1 MIMSEETNLPQEVL
15 EEALEVELPPE
26 LVQEVEDAKAA
37 VKSFDDLWKNLMY
50 QHRTKYDEYSG
61 LNESLSAMSFDKQE
75 TRVDFT
81 KMNSLRD
88 EIVKLE
94 GGLETLN
101 LYRQFVLGQDPEPWI
116 ESEIQE
122 KRRLIK
128 VKTNSPL
135 SKKGK
140 DYTQFSN
147 WESNQAK
154 TDSTINTPK

>member
-1 MIMSEETNLPQEVL
+1 MSEETVSQEVL

-26 LVQEVEDAKAA
+26 LVEEVESAKEA
-37 VKSFDDLWKNLMY
+37 VKSFDDLWRNLMY
-50 QHRTKYDEYSG
+50 QHREKYSEYSK
-61 LNESLSAMSFDKQE
+61 LQESLSAMSFDREE

-81 KMNSLRD
+81 QMNNLRD

-101 LYRQFVLGQDPEPWI
+101 LYRQFVMGVDPEPWV

-122 KRRLIK
+122 KRKLVK
-128 VKTNSPL
+128 VKTNSPY

-140 DYTQFSN
+140 DYSQFSN
-147 WESNQAK
+147 WESNQAETDASLNK
-154 TDSTINTPK
+154 TK

>member
-1 MIMSEETNLPQEVL
+1 MSEDTNLPQEVL

-26 LVQEVEDAKAA
+26 LVKEVEDAKAA

-50 QHRTKYDEYSG
+50 QHRTKYDEYSS

-81 KMNSLRD
+81 KMNQLRD

-101 LYRQFVLGQDPEPWI
+101 LYRQFVMGVDPEPWI

-140 DYTQFSN
+140 DYSQFSN
-147 WESNQAK
+147 WESNQAQ
-154 TDSTINTPK
+154 TDSTINS

>member
-1 MIMSEETNLPQEVL
+1 MIMSEETVSQEVL

-26 LVQEVEDAKAA
+26 LVEEVESAKEA
-37 VKSFDDLWKNLMY
+37 VKTFDDLWRNLMY
-50 QHRTKYDEYSG
+50 QHREKYNEYSE
-61 LNESLSAMSFDKQE
+61 LHEALSAMSFDRAE

-81 KMNSLRD
+81 KMNNLRD

-101 LYRQFVLGQDPEPWI
+101 LYRQFVMGVDPEPWI

-122 KRRLIK
+122 KRKLVK
-128 VKTNSPL
+128 VKTNSPY

-140 DYTQFSN
+140 DYSKFSD
-147 WESNQAK
+147 WESNQAATDEELNK
-154 TDSTINTPK
+154 TK

>member
-1 MIMSEETNLPQEVL
+1 MSEETVSQEVL

-26 LVQEVEDAKAA
+26 LVEEVESAKEA
-37 VKSFDDLWKNLMY
+37 VKSFDDLWRNLMY
-50 QHRTKYDEYSG
+50 QHREKYSEYSK
-61 LNESLSAMSFDKQE
+61 LQEALSAMSFDREE

-81 KMNSLRD
+81 QMNNLRD

-101 LYRQFVLGQDPEPWI
+101 LYRQFVMGVDPEPWV

-122 KRRLIK
+122 KRKLVK
-128 VKTNSPL
+128 VKTNSPY

-140 DYTQFSN
+140 DYSQFSN
-147 WESNQAK
+147 WESNQAETDATLNK
-154 TDSTINTPK
+154 TT

>member
-1 MIMSEETNLPQEVL
+1 MSEDTNLPESVL

-26 LVQEVEDAKAA
+26 LVQEVADAKEA
-37 VKSFDDLWKNLMY
+37 VKSFDDLWRNLMY
-50 QHRTKYDEYSG
+50 QHRTKYEEYSR
-61 LNESLSAMSFDKQE
+61 LNEALSAMSFDKQE

-81 KMNSLRD
+81 KMNNLRD

-101 LYRQFVLGQDPEPWI
+101 LYRQFVMGVDPEPWI

-122 KRRLIK
+122 KRKLVK
-128 VKTNSPL
+128 VKTNSPF

-140 DYTQFSN
+140 DYSQFSN
-147 WESNQAK
+147 WESNQAETDIELNK
-154 TDSTINTPK
+154 TK